1 MATNINDLND
11 AWIAQGQKVS
21 DLNDKLNVAV
31 LDDKFNKEEF
41 ENMTAERDNAVARR
55 DALHTQLEEERKAQ
69 EIANMADKNKTPLD
83 DKEDKIEDEFIKN
96 FQGMIKGDPKVMNL
110 ITSSTDE
117 AGNAIGLTIPQDI
130 QTAINTLVRQYDSL
144 QQYVNREAVTTQT
157 GSRVWEKWTD
167 VTPLADLD
175 DETAAIGDN
184 DDPRLSIIKYTIHR
198 YSGITTATNSLL
210 KDTADNILAWLSQW
224 IAKKVV
230 VTRNTKI
237 IEAMNNAPKKPTLA
251 KFDDI
256 IDMINTSV
264 DPAIKSTSFLLTNT
278 SGCNELCKVK
288 DAMGRYLLQPDPTQP
303 DQMLVRGKKVIM
315 VADKWLPNAGTAA
328 APVYPLYYG
337 DLSQAVTL
345 FDRENMSLLTTNIG
359 AGAFEKDQT
368 KIRVI
373 DRFDVEATDTEA
385 FVAGSFSKI
394 ADQTANFAASSAT
407 TTDGK

>member
-1 MATNINDLND
+1 MANINTMND

-21 DLNDKLNVAV
+21 DLNDKLNAAV
-31 LDDKFNKEEF
+31 LDDSFDQEKFKA
-41 ENMTAERDNAVARR
+41 MKQDRDNAVARR
-55 DALHTQLEEERKAQ
+55 DALHEQLEEERKAQ
-69 EIANMADKNKTPLD
+69 KIANMDDKNKTPLD
-83 DKEDKIEDEFIKN
+83 DDEEDIKAKFIKD

-110 ITSSTDE
+110 VTSSTDE
-117 AGNAIGLTIPQDI
+117 AGNAIGLTLPQDI

-175 DETAAIGDN
+175 DETATIGDN

-230 VTRNTKI
+230 ITRNTKI
-237 IEAMNNAPKKPTLA
+237 IAAMNNAPKKPNLS

-256 IDMINTSV
+256 ITMINTAV
-264 DPAIKSTSFLLTNT
+264 DPAIKSTSFLMTNT
-278 SGCNELCKVK
+278 SGFNVLSEVK

-303 DQMLVRGKKVIM
+303 DRYLIRGKRIVE

-345 FDRENMSLLTTNIG
+345 FDRENASLLTTNIG

-394 ADQTANFAASSAT
+394 ADQTANFAASAAT